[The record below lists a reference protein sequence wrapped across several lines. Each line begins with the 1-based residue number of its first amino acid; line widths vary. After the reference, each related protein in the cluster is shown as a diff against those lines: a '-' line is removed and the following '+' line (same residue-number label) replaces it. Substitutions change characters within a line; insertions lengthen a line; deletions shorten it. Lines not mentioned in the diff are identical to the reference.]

1 MTQPLDPFSE
11 VVDAQRRWTPDWYSW
26 LAELAAPPVIEV
38 AGLPPAAQVGAGA
51 RAFVTNATVTTFGV
65 PVVGG
70 GTNFV
75 PVYSDGIT
83 WRIG

>member
-11 VVDAQRRWTPDWYSW
+11 VVDAQRRWTPDWYQW
-26 LAELAAPPVIEV
+26 LQGLASPPVIAV
-38 AGLPPAAQVGAGA
+38 GGLPPAARLGAGA
-51 RAFVTNATVTTFGV
+51 RGFATDATATTLGT

-70 GTNFV
+70 GSNFV
-75 PVYSDGIT
+75 PVYSDGTT